1 MSSYPNYSSIARR
14 EDHGESIISLVS
26 RPLRTRKGLTI
37 SGLWLFGLFALFLA
51 PAPSKITPEK
61 LQAYQSRLD
70 DARGLMKNLHSAERQ
85 LMDAQLALKDVS
97 AWFWRWRPEHR
108 EKVLAKR
115 PAVYAAEER
124 VRTLQ
129 RERDAILR
137 DAKSALGLW
146 SEAGLEES
154 RELLWTNFH
163 SGKVFAQRQTLFDSI
178 FTLLDSRE
186 KDWFFVLIQILFT
199 ALVNYTIG
207 TVISVI
213 TFVISLPSLLSSF
226 APSLPSALAFFSV
239 SVLAACSLVVT
250 YLALLY
256 GAGAAVVATTA
267 HFVVAQRQRIE
278 AGGGR
283 PAEQI
288 RYTQRR
294 SHYD

>member
-1 MSSYPNYSSIARR
+1 MSTYPSSVARR
-14 EDHGESIISLVS
+14 DGQQVSIISLIS

-61 LQAYQSRLD
+61 LEAYQTRLD
-70 DARGLMKNLHSAERQ
+70 DARGLIKDLSYAERQ
-85 LMDAQLALKDVS
+85 RMDAQLALRDVS

-108 EKVLAKR
+108 ARVLAKR
-115 PAVYAAEER
+115 PAVDAAERR
-124 VRTLQ
+124 VRALQ

-137 DAKSALGLW
+137 DAKSSLGLW

-154 RELLWTNFH
+154 RELLWTNFQ
-163 SGKVFAQRQTLFDSI
+163 GGRVFAQRQTLFDSI
-178 FTLLDSRE
+178 FTLIGSRE
-186 KDWFFVLIQILFT
+186 KDWFFILLQILFT

-207 TVISVI
+207 TVISVFS
-213 TFVISLPSLLSSF
+213 FVLALPSLLSSF
-226 APSLPSALAFFSV
+226 GPSLPSALVFFSV

-250 YLALLY
+250 YLGLLY

-267 HFVVAQRQRIE
+267 HFVVLQRQRIE
-278 AGGGR
+278 ASGGR
-283 PAEQI
+283 PEQL
-288 RYTQRR
+288 RYRR